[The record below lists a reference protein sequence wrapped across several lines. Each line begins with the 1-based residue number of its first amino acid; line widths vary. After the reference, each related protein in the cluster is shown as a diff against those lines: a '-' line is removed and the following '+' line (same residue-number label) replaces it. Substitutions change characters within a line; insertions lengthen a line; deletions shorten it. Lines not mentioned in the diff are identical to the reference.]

1 MPVQPSDQ
9 EQEYFAREEM
19 KRRKKEQEELATR
32 MVDEEKQKLKDLHYM
47 RCPKCGME
55 LKEFEFRD
63 VKLDRCDNCGGI
75 FFDQGEMEQLLQR
88 NEDFLGK
95 FRSLFR
101 G

>member
-19 KRRKKEQEELATR
+19 KRRKKEQDALAAR
-32 MVDEEKQKLKDLHYM
+32 MAEEEKRKLKELHFM
-47 RCPKCGME
+47 KCPKCGMDMQE
-55 LKEFEFRD
+55 YEYREI
-63 VKLDRCDNCGGI
+63 KLDRCSGCGGV

-101 G
+101 

>member
-19 KRRKKEQEELATR
+19 KRRKKEQESLTAR
-32 MVDEEKQKLKDLHYM
+32 MAEEEKQRLKDLHYM
-47 RCPKCGME
+47 HCPKCGMG
-55 LKEFEFRD
+55 LKEFEYRD
-63 VKLDRCDNCGGI
+63 VKLDRCDNCGGV

>member
-19 KRRKKEQEELATR
+19 KRRKKEQEALAAR
-32 MVDEEKQKLKDLHYM
+32 MAEDEKQKLRDLHFM
-47 RCPKCGME
+47 KCPKCGMDMQE
-55 LKEFEFRD
+55 YEYREI
-63 VKLDRCDNCGGI
+63 KLDRCSGCGGV
-75 FFDQGEMEQLLQR
+75 FFDQGEMEQLLER

-101 G
+101 

>member
-19 KRRKKEQEELATR
+19 KRRKKDQEALAAR
-32 MVDEEKQKLKDLHYM
+32 MAEEEKRKLKDLHFM
-47 RCPKCGME
+47 KCPKCGMDMQE
-55 LKEFEFRD
+55 YEYRD
-63 VKLDRCDNCGGI
+63 IKLDRCSGCGGV

-101 G
+101 

>member
-19 KRRKKEQEELATR
+19 KRRKKEQDALAAR
-32 MVDEEKQKLKDLHYM
+32 MAEEEKRKLKELHFM
-47 RCPKCGME
+47 KCPKCGMDMQE
-55 LKEFEFRD
+55 YEFREI
-63 VKLDRCDNCGGI
+63 KLDRCSGCGGV

-101 G
+101 